1 MRAFILC
8 AGLGTRLRPI
18 SNQIPKCLLEV
29 KGETLLERHIRKLKE
44 INVSEIIINLH
55 HKPDSIKEFLN
66 LKKNFG
72 IDIVFSEEET
82 LMGTGGALVKAKGEI
97 GTETFILIS
106 GDLYTEYPLES
117 LNNKVSEAHLVS
129 VKNGG
134 SKGDFSI
141 EKGIVIEGN
150 EFNYGGIA
158 TINPV
163 LLADKTNQHKE
174 FWKDIILPS
183 VKEKK
188 VSAEIYKGVLKN
200 INTKE
205 DLDFV

>member
-18 SNQIPKCLLEV
+18 SNQIPKCLVEV

-55 HKPDSIKEFLN
+55 HKPDSIREFLN

-72 IDIVFSEEET
+72 IDIIFSEEET
-82 LMGTGGALVKAKGEI
+82 LMGTGGALVKAKEEI

-117 LNNKVSEAHLVS
+117 LKNKVNGAHLVS
-129 VKNGG
+129 VKNDG

-150 EFNYGGIA
+150 DFNYGGIA
-158 TINPV
+158 LINPV
-163 LLADKTNQHKE
+163 LLADRTDQHKE

>member
-18 SNQIPKCLLEV
+18 SNQIPKCLVEV

-72 IDIVFSEEET
+72 IDIIFSEEET
-82 LMGTGGALVKAKGEI
+82 LMGTGGALVKAKEEI

-117 LNNKVSEAHLVS
+117 LKNKVNGAHLLS
-129 VKNGG
+129 VKNDG

-150 EFNYGGIA
+150 DFNYGGIA

-163 LLADKTNQHKE
+163 LLADRTNQHKE

-183 VKEKK
+183 VKKKK
-188 VSAEIYKGVLKN
+188 VSAEIYMGVLKN

>member
-18 SNQIPKCLLEV
+18 SNQIPKCLVEV

-66 LKKNFG
+66 LKRNFG
-72 IDIVFSEEET
+72 IDIIFSEEET
-82 LMGTGGALVKAKGEI
+82 LMGTGGALVKAKEEI

-117 LNNKVSEAHLVS
+117 LKNKVNGAHLVS
-129 VKNGG
+129 VKNDG

-150 EFNYGGIA
+150 DFNYGGIA

-163 LLADKTNQHKE
+163 LLADRTNQHKE

>member
-18 SNQIPKCLLEV
+18 SNQIPKCLVEV

-72 IDIVFSEEET
+72 IDIIFSEEET
-82 LMGTGGALVKAKGEI
+82 LMGTGGALVKAKEEI

-117 LNNKVSEAHLVS
+117 LKNKVNGAHLVS
-129 VKNGG
+129 VKNDG

-150 EFNYGGIA
+150 DFNYGGIA

-163 LLADKTNQHKE
+163 LLADRTNQHKE

-183 VKEKK
+183 VKKKK
-188 VSAEIYKGVLKN
+188 VSAEIYMGVLKN

>member
-72 IDIVFSEEET
+72 IDIIFSEEET
-82 LMGTGGALVKAKGEI
+82 LMGTGGALVKAKEEI

-117 LNNKVSEAHLVS
+117 LKNNVNGAHLVS
-129 VKNGG
+129 VKNDG

-150 EFNYGGIA
+150 DFNYGGIA

-163 LLADKTNQHKE
+163 LLADRTNQHKE

>member
-18 SNQIPKCLLEV
+18 SNQIPKCLVEV

-44 INVSEIIINLH
+44 IKVSEIIINLH

-72 IDIVFSEEET
+72 IDIIFSEEET
-82 LMGTGGALVKAKGEI
+82 LMGTGGALVKAKEEI

-117 LNNKVSEAHLVS
+117 LKNKVNGAHLVS
-129 VKNGG
+129 VKNDG

-150 EFNYGGIA
+150 DFNYGGIA

-163 LLADKTNQHKE
+163 LLADRTNQHKE

-205 DLDFV
+205 DMDFV

>member
-72 IDIVFSEEET
+72 IDIIFSEEET
-82 LMGTGGALVKAKGEI
+82 LMGTGGALVKAKEEI

-117 LNNKVSEAHLVS
+117 LKNKVNGAHLVS
-129 VKNGG
+129 VKNDG

-141 EKGIVIEGN
+141 EKGIVIEGDD
-150 EFNYGGIA
+150 FNYGGIA

-163 LLADKTNQHKE
+163 LLADRTNQHKE

>member
-1 MRAFILC
+1 
-8 AGLGTRLRPI
+8 
-18 SNQIPKCLLEV
+18 
-29 KGETLLERHIRKLKE
+29 
-44 INVSEIIINLH
+44 
-55 HKPDSIKEFLN
+55 
-66 LKKNFG
+66 
-72 IDIVFSEEET
+72 
-82 LMGTGGALVKAKGEI
+82 MGTGGALVKAKEEI

-117 LNNKVSEAHLVS
+117 LNNKVNEAHLVS
-129 VKNGG
+129 VKNDG

-150 EFNYGGIA
+150 DFNYGGIA

>member
-18 SNQIPKCLLEV
+18 SNQIPKCLVEV

-72 IDIVFSEEET
+72 IDIIFSEEET
-82 LMGTGGALVKAKGEI
+82 LMGTGGALVKAKEEI

-117 LNNKVSEAHLVS
+117 LKNKVNGAHLVS
-129 VKNGG
+129 VKNDG

-150 EFNYGGIA
+150 DFNYGGIA

>member
-18 SNQIPKCLLEV
+18 SNQIPKCLVEV

-72 IDIVFSEEET
+72 IDIIFSEEET
-82 LMGTGGALVKAKGEI
+82 LMGTGGALVKAKEEI

-117 LNNKVSEAHLVS
+117 LKNKVSGAHLVS
-129 VKNGG
+129 VKNDG

-150 EFNYGGIA
+150 DFNYGGIA

>member
-18 SNQIPKCLLEV
+18 SNQIPKCLVEV

-44 INVSEIIINLH
+44 IKVSEIIINLH

-72 IDIVFSEEET
+72 IDIIFSEEET
-82 LMGTGGALVKAKGEI
+82 LMGTGGALVKAKEEI

-117 LNNKVSEAHLVS
+117 LKNRVNGAHLVS
-129 VKNGG
+129 VKNDG

-150 EFNYGGIA
+150 DFNYGGIA

-163 LLADKTNQHKE
+163 LLADRTNQHKE

-205 DLDFV
+205 DMDFV

>member
-1 MRAFILC
+1 MKAFILC

-18 SNQIPKCLLEV
+18 SNQIPKCLVEV
-29 KGETLLERHIRKLKE
+29 KGMSLLERHIRKLKE

-55 HKPDSIKEFLN
+55 HKPDAIKEFLN

-72 IDIVFSEEET
+72 MHITFSEEDT
-82 LMGTGGALVKAKGEI
+82 LMGTGGALIEAKEEI

-117 LNNKVSEAHLVS
+117 LNNKVDGAHLVA
-129 VKNGG
+129 VKNDN
-134 SKGDFSI
+134 STGDFS
-141 EKGIVIEGN
+141 VNEGTV
-150 EFNYGGIA
+150 EEGTDFNYGGIA
-158 TINPV
+158 LINPT
-163 LLADKTNQHKE
+163 LLADRNKQHKE
-174 FWKDIILPS
+174 FWKDIILPA
-183 VKEKK
+183 VKKKK
-188 VSAEIYKGVLKN
+188 VSAEIYEGILKN

>member
-82 LMGTGGALVKAKGEI
+82 LMGTGGALVKAKEEI

-117 LNNKVSEAHLVS
+117 LNNKVNEAHLVS